1 MKAEVQ
7 RDDLTRVLLTVL
19 FLGGL
24 IAACFWI
31 LRPFLGATIWA
42 VMIVVATWPTMLTVQ
57 RAVGNKRWAA
67 VTIMSIV
74 LLLVFFV
81 PLSAAIATIVGNV
94 DDIAK
99 WVAQWRGFQFP
110 SPPSWL
116 VDVPL
121 VGPRASELWEETAT
135 QGFEELWARIAPYAR
150 GMSAWLLAELG
161 GFGVLFVQLMLTV
174 VAAAVLYGY
183 GEGAADWALRF
194 GQRLGGQHGEAAVRL
209 SAQAIRSVARGVIV
223 TALMQSMIGGI
234 GLWLASVPFAAVLT
248 ALMFFLAVAQIGA
261 ALVLVGPVI
270 WLYWSGSPGWGT
282 FLLVVT
288 IIAATLDNV
297 VRPVL
302 IKQGAADIPLLLIFV
317 GVIGGLIAFG
327 LIGIFIGPLVL
338 AVTHTLM
345 RVWLY
350 GEQSVLLR
358 QAD

>member
-7 RDDLTRVLLTVL
+7 RDDLTRALLTVL

-42 VMIVVATWPTMLTVQ
+42 VMIVVATWPVMLAVQ
-57 RAVGNKRWAA
+57 RAMGSKRWVA

-81 PLSAAIATIVGNV
+81 PLSAAIATIVGNL

-110 SPPSWL
+110 PPPSWL
-116 VDVPL
+116 ADVPL
-121 VGPRASELWEETAT
+121 VGSRASELWQQTAA

-150 GMSAWLLAELG
+150 GMTAWLLAELG

-183 GEGAADWALRF
+183 GEDAADWAQRF
-194 GQRLGGQHGEAAVRL
+194 GRRLGGQQGEAAVKL
-209 SAQAIRSVARGVIV
+209 SAQTIRSVGRGVIV
-223 TALMQSMIGGI
+223 TALVQTMVGGF
-234 GLWLASVPFAAVLT
+234 GLWLAGVPFAAVLT

-261 ALVLVGPVI
+261 ALVLVGPVV
-270 WLYWSGSPGWGT
+270 WLYWNGSPGWGT
-282 FLLVVT
+282 FLLLVT

-297 VRPVL
+297 LRPIL
-302 IKQGAADIPLLLIFV
+302 IKQGGADIPLLLIFV

-338 AVTHTLM
+338 AVAHTLM
-345 RVWLY
+345 RAWLY
-350 GEQSVLLR
+350 EDQSVLLR
-358 QAD
+358 

>member
-42 VMIVVATWPTMLTVQ
+42 VMIVVATWPTLLRVQ
-57 RAVGNKRWAA
+57 RAVGNRRWVAA
-67 VTIMSIV
+67 TIMSAV

-81 PLSAAIATIVGNV
+81 PLSAAIAAIVGSL

-99 WVAQWRGFQFP
+99 WAVQWRGFQFP
-110 SPPSWL
+110 PPPAWL
-116 VDVPL
+116 ADVPL
-121 VGPRASELWEETAT
+121 VGSRASELWQETAA
-135 QGFEELWARIAPYAR
+135 QGFEELWTQIAPYAR
-150 GMSAWLLAELG
+150 GVTTWLLAELG
-161 GFGVLFVQLMLTV
+161 GFGILFVQLALTV

-209 SAQAIRSVARGVIV
+209 SAQTIRSVGRGVIV
-223 TALMQSMIGGI
+223 TALVQTMVGGF
-234 GLWLASVPFAAVLT
+234 GLWLAGVPFATVLT

-282 FLLVVT
+282 FLLVIT

-297 VRPVL
+297 LRPVL

-327 LIGIFIGPLVL
+327 LIGIFLGPLVL

-350 GEQSVLLR
+350 GDQSVLLR
-358 QAD
+358 